1 MSWHDYDLVRLRRY
15 VSLCDWICRSC
26 VFMLVGDTYM
36 QVVKLQI
43 LVPVDR
49 TSCTDKHDAD
59 AMESRS

>member
-1 MSWHDYDLVRLRRY
+1 
-15 VSLCDWICRSC
+15 
-26 VFMLVGDTYM
+26 MLVGDTYM